1 MQYMHMIY
9 MYQYKRYVGDLDI
22 CLCYIVLVQNSVL
35 FHLAFASARLMALR
49 WSVAG
54 RALDF
59 KEELCG
65 VCLCIYMLLK
75 PTAYPIHGWAGRG
88 LPLPAILFSVG
99 STLRAPGVGCRTSW

>member
-1 MQYMHMIY
+1 MP
-9 MYQYKRYVGDLDI
+9 YKILVALSFGGD
-22 CLCYIVLVQNSVL
+22 SVL
-35 FHLAFASARLMALR
+35 LTMPFGSIAALQKPVRPHLAFASARLMALR

-75 PTAYPIHGWAGRG
+75 PTAYPIYGWAGRG